1 MGYACKLNNSNISI
15 IIIKG
20 TLLLH
25 VYGYNNAG
33 AQMMHV
39 QKSSNITIE
48 IDALSKQYTIS
59 GNTVTTSGSW
69 TGTSYP
75 VAKGI
80 CTFTITSI
88 DFKNK

>member
-1 MGYACKLNNSNISI
+1 
-15 IIIKG
+15 
-20 TLLLH
+20 
-25 VYGYNNAG
+25 
-33 AQMMHV
+33 MMHV

-75 VAKGI
+75 VAKGT

-88 DFKNK
+88 DFKK